1 MSLVRSCR
9 NLCSGPLAQRGLLIV
24 QTRRDKLIGQVVGD
38 ANHEKVADVLDVGI
52 VAIPVAPNHIGECA

>member
-9 NLCSGPLAQRGLLIV
+9 KLGSGPLAQRGLLIV
-24 QTRRDKLIGQVVGD
+24 QTRHDQLIGQVVGD

-52 VAIPVAPNHIGECA
+52 VAIPVAPKHVRECA